1 MQESDA
7 GNPGIT
13 ADLDL
18 IRGAA
23 GEAARIAMS
32 YFCKAP
38 EVWMKEGSSPVS
50 EADYAVDRF
59 LREELTR
66 ARPDYGWLS
75 EETADSPG
83 RLSAARTFVVD
94 PIDGTRAFLERKQTW
109 CVSIAVVEEGVPV
122 AGVLDCPALDEIYW
136 AAATGPAFQNG
147 RAISVRPTLARP
159 EIGGPRTIFKMLPDA
174 LRERVATASYVPS
187 LAYRLALL
195 ARGSLDAA
203 LVKPNSH
210 DWDLAAADLIL
221 RQAGGSVV
229 DEHGHNL
236 TYAGPD
242 VRHDMLVA
250 GSDPL
255 LSEILDALASRDR
268 GMVPN
273 ARGMI

>member
-1 MQESDA
+1 MPESDA
-7 GNPGIT
+7 EPARFA

-23 GEAARIAMS
+23 SEAARIAMS

-59 LREELTR
+59 LREELMR

-75 EETADSPG
+75 EETVDSPE
-83 RLSAARTFVVD
+83 RLGARRTFVVD
-94 PIDGTRAFLERKQTW
+94 PIDGTRAFLERKNTW
-109 CVSIAVVEEGVPV
+109 CVSVAVVEDGVPI
-122 AGVLDCPALDEIYW
+122 AGVLDCPALDEIFW
-136 AAATGPAFQNG
+136 AGETGPSFQNG
-147 RAISVRPTLARP
+147 RTISVRPPSDRP
-159 EIGGPRTIFKMLPDA
+159 EIGGPKTIFRMLPEA
-174 LRERVATASYVPS
+174 LRGRIAAATYVPS

-221 RQAGGSVV
+221 RQAGGKVV
-229 DEHGHNL
+229 DEHGSNL
-236 TYAGPD
+236 TYAGSD

-255 LSEILDALASRDR
+255 LAEILEALAPRGIGMVSNDR
-268 GMVPN
+268 GM
-273 ARGMI
+273 I